1 MKDEIV
7 YEIRKGIK
15 EIDNTEGV
23 IIKVQNTK
31 DYIIIEDDY
40 MLLGI
45 RHLYNIRYSSKWYT
59 FRVLFNYLFKFKK
72 INIKYILKIDIEKYC
87 LDIFIGLE
95 ELGVV
100 TKNQFY
106 YKDSELYNS
115 HPAEPVWL
123 GKERVELNK
132 EKFIKYLK
140 RNMCCKRNI
149 YR

>member
-7 YEIRKGIK
+7 YEIRKGIR
-15 EIDNTEGV
+15 EIDNTEGI

-31 DYIIIEDDY
+31 DYVIVEDDY
-40 MLLGI
+40 MLLSI
-45 RHLYNIRYSSKWYT
+45 EHLYNIRYSSKWYA
-59 FRVLFNYLFKFKK
+59 FRVLFNYLFRFKK
-72 INIKYILKIDIEKYC
+72 TNIKYVLKIDIKKYC
-87 LDIFIGLE
+87 SDIFIGLE

-106 YKDSELYNS
+106 YKDSEIYAF
-115 HPAEPVWL
+115 HPGEPVWL
-123 GKERVELNK
+123 GEKRVELNK

-140 RNMCCKRNI
+140 RNI

>member
-15 EIDNTEGV
+15 EIDGTEGI

-31 DYIIIEDDY
+31 DYIIIEDHVIVEDDY
-40 MLLGI
+40 MLLSI
-45 RHLYNIRYSSKWYT
+45 EHLYNIRYSSKWYA
-59 FRVLFNYLFKFKK
+59 FRVLFNYLFRFKK
-72 INIKYILKIDIEKYC
+72 TNIKYVLKIDIEKYC
-87 LDIFIGLE
+87 SDIFIGLE

-106 YKDSELYNS
+106 YKDSEIYAF
-115 HPAEPVWL
+115 HPGEPVWL
-123 GKERVELNK
+123 GEERVELNK

-140 RNMCCKRNI
+140 RNYI
-149 YR
+149 

>member
-7 YEIRKGIK
+7 YEIRKGIR
-15 EIDNTEGV
+15 EIDNTEGI

-31 DYIIIEDDY
+31 DYIIIEDY
-40 MLLGI
+40 YLLLGT
-45 RHLYNIRYSSKWYT
+45 RHLYNIRYSSKWYA

-95 ELGVV
+95 GLGVV
-100 TKNQFY
+100 TKNKFY
-106 YKDSELYNS
+106 YKDSKIYS
-115 HPAEPVWL
+115 FHPGEPIWL
-123 GKERVELNK
+123 VEKRVELNK

-140 RNMCCKRNI
+140 RNI